1 MNCVRVL
8 LSVTVSLC
16 VLGASAGEVEW
27 TGQVIDGMHRPLEGA
42 RVELYRYENNTTVVH
57 ASTLTDKDGRYTF
70 RLREDQF
77 MLKSE
82 AMEKEYNGEIP
93 RHLRKKYES
102 GKKTI
107 DMMIVIDKKGYGN
120 VRTSGLSAKGG
131 EFRTMALQKMG
142 TTVEV
147 TALADCHEDTLV
159 AALGEV
165 LVSFG
170 FQHGM
175 RGPGIG
181 ELFKMQDHIRPAA
194 FKLMENPHTRAPALH
209 LLSYI
214 CEPEQIEQAL
224 HRIDEL
230 KEWPLGVSYHSL
242 PLNRATAKNLLASSL
257 VNPATECGWKCLE
270 QVIADRDKTLWGVG
284 DSFLGLAATD
294 NERAMKILKSI
305 DLAEEKKFDRDV
317 KRALAFREAHPGG
330 IAYSADLSE
339 SVAAVSEI
347 FLRSGEKDKFRIG
360 ETFYDKKKQRAY
372 MSVSIYHAPLAARGY
387 DMVFSL
393 VKGKWVLR
401 SLRATWMS

>member
-1 MNCVRVL
+1 
-8 LSVTVSLC
+8 
-16 VLGASAGEVEW
+16 
-27 TGQVIDGMHRPLEGA
+27 LEGA
-42 RVELYRYENNTTVVH
+42 RVELYRYENNATVVY
-57 ASTLTDKDGRYTF
+57 AKTLTDKDGRYTF

-77 MLKSE
+77 MLTSE
-82 AMEKEYNGEIP
+82 AMEKEYNGKIP
-93 RHLRKKYES
+93 RHLRKKYEA

-107 DMMIVIDKKGYGN
+107 DMMIVFNKKGYATPMT
-120 VRTSGLSAKGG
+120 TSGLSAKGG
-131 EFRTMALQKMG
+131 EFRTMVLQKMG

-147 TALADCHEDTLV
+147 TALADCHGDTLV

-181 ELFKMQDHIRPAA
+181 ELFEMQDHIRPAA
-194 FKLMENPHTRAPALH
+194 FKLMENPHTRAPALR

-224 HRIDEL
+224 HRIDD
-230 KEWPLGVSYHSL
+230 LGG
-242 PLNRATAKNLLASSL
+242 AKNLLASSL
-257 VNPATECGWKCLE
+257 VNPATEYGWKCLE
-270 QVIADRDKTLWGVG
+270 QIIADRDKNLQGVP
-284 DSFLGLAATD
+284 DAFLGLAATD

-317 KRALAFREAHPGG
+317 KRALAFRETHPGG
-330 IAYSADLSE
+330 IAYSADLEKSI
-339 SVAAVSEI
+339 AAVSEI

-360 ETFYDKKKQRAY
+360 ETFYDKKKQRAC
-372 MSVSIYHAPLAARGY
+372 MSVSIHHAPLAGRGY

-393 VKGKWVLR
+393 VNGKWVLR